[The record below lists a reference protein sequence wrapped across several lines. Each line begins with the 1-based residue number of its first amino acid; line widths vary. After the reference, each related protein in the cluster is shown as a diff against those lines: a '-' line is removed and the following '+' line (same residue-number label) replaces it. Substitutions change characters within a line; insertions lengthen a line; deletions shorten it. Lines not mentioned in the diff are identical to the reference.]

1 MRYDNEKNTV
11 YIDVTEAAEVSRR
24 GASVHQPYDDENM
37 HSPLSLGTGEA
48 LERCAEAEGIS
59 LTVHGKAVCDQDGK
73 YRLAFSFTTAAE
85 AKRKS
90 AEELCRAEAF
100 LLAALIMG
108 AHGGDAVTFVTE
120 KHIDASGEVISAEE
134 RITRDAA
141 ERFFAKC
148 TEAIAKTGRI
158 EIERVTKRLPSMKA
172 VKFPYGHVRAGQG
185 EFIRAAYRTLSRGGE
200 LFAEAPTGTGK
211 TVSALFPAIRALG
224 DGRCDKAFYLT
235 PKATTARAAKECI
248 ELTCEGGAFI
258 RAIILTAKDKIC
270 THGGVCRE
278 KKSLCPTHSKNRITE
293 AMLALADLCIPVVT
307 DAEVRRVADEYTVCP
322 YELSLTYSELCDVV
336 ICDFNYLFDPN
347 VYIRRFFTRG
357 GRYAFLID
365 EAHNLAERAR
375 EMYSAE
381 IKLSDIGGGM
391 LRELLPSGA
400 ALGEAARGAAELFLN
415 TVEPLLRD
423 ECRKDKDGVIHGAY
437 HTRDLPSDFYDIFPA
452 LEAVAENE
460 LYGTFGARD
469 DERDMRMTA
478 IRDYLYKVKR
488 FAAATAR
495 FDDGYELFLF
505 RDGDDFTAK
514 IFCLD
519 TGSTI
524 ASRLALGS
532 GSVLFSATLTP
543 LAYYRSVLG
552 GDRSSEMLT
561 VDSPFDRDQLFV
573 AIMNNITTRTS
584 EREKSLSAVSS
595 VIAATLS
602 AKRGNYMIFAPSFA
616 YAEALYAHFS
626 KKYPKI
632 RSIIQKP
639 SMSAAERDE
648 FLAEFSRA
656 DGKYLAAF
664 CVMGGVFAE
673 GVDLIGD
680 KLIGAVVVGIGMPA
694 LSFEREAIAAYYQDR
709 LDSGTEYAYLYP
721 GMNRVLQAAGRVIRS
736 ETDRGV
742 IVLVDDRFNDPLY
755 KKIVP
760 QLWHGMK
767 FLPDARVLK
776 EKLEEFWL
784 DAEE

>member
-1 MRYDNEKNTV
+1 
-11 YIDVTEAAEVSRR
+11 
-24 GASVHQPYDDENM
+24 
-37 HSPLSLGTGEA
+37 
-48 LERCAEAEGIS
+48 
-59 LTVHGKAVCDQDGK
+59 
-73 YRLAFSFTTAAE
+73 
-85 AKRKS
+85 
-90 AEELCRAEAF
+90 
-100 LLAALIMG
+100 
-108 AHGGDAVTFVTE
+108 
-120 KHIDASGEVISAEE
+120 
-134 RITRDAA
+134 
-141 ERFFAKC
+141 
-148 TEAIAKTGRI
+148 
-158 EIERVTKRLPSMKA
+158 MK
-172 VKFPYGHVRAGQG
+172 P
-185 EFIRAAYRTLSRGGE
+185 
-200 LFAEAPTGTGK
+200 P
-211 TVSALFPAIRALG
+211 
-224 DGRCDKAFYLT
+224 
-235 PKATTARAAKECI
+235 TARAAKECI

-293 AMLALADLCIPVVT
+293 AMLALADLSVPVVT
-307 DAEVRRVADEYTVCP
+307 DREVRRVADEYTVCP

-391 LRELLPSGA
+391 LRELLPTGA
-400 ALGEAARGAAELFLN
+400 VLGEAAQGAAELFLN

-478 IRDYLYKVKR
+478 IRDDLYKVKR

-505 RDGDDFTAK
+505 RDGDDFIAK

-584 EREKSLSAVSS
+584 EREKSLGAVSS

-616 YAEALYAHFS
+616 YAEALYTHFS

-760 QLWHGMK
+760 QLWRGMK